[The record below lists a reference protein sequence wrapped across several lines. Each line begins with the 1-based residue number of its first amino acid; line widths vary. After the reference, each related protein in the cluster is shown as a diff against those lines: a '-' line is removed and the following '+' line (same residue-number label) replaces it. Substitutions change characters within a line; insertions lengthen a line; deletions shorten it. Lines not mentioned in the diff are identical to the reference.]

1 MNNSAFPFVPEKLSS
16 DVYSMKATDLNC
28 YFSHYNYLKYLLT
41 KFEDNMTSTFPMHFG
56 VLSGI

>member
-1 MNNSAFPFVPEKLSS
+1 MIEKSS

-41 KFEDNMTSTFPMHFG
+41 KFEDNMTSTFPTHFG